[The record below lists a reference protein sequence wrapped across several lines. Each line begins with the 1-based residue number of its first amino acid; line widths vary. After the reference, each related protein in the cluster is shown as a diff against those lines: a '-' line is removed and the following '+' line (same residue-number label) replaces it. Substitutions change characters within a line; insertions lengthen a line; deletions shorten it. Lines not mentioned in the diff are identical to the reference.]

1 MYLHWQSC
9 TLRNKDFKT
18 ILNSYSTTTGEIIAD
33 IPNVFPCILFWYWI
47 FHLAPTGSACGTM
60 LYYMR
65 SPVFSCVC
73 DYRNHLVVRAIS
85 LTLKLLEFLRCDAP
99 VSSTLAWWQRLLTHV
114 SESLR
119 TVSLIQATTSL
130 PILWSIE
137 WTLTSHYFHLK
148 ESIASPFLLVTSWI
162 LIELQSSGPSQ
173 RTKPLLHSKL
183 GDRICNIPFLSML
196 ILPRF

>member
-1 MYLHWQSC
+1 MREKGY
-9 TLRNKDFKT
+9 F
-18 ILNSYSTTTGEIIAD
+18 EFV
-33 IPNVFPCILFWYWI
+33 NVFKCNNL
-47 FHLAPTGSACGTM
+47 PTGSACGIA

-65 SPVFSCVC
+65 APVFPRVC
-73 DYRNHLVVRAIS
+73 DYRIHLVVRAIP
-85 LTLKLLEFLRCDAP
+85 LTLKLLEFLRCDVP
-99 VSSTLAWWQRLLTHV
+99 VSSTLAWWQRLLIHV

-137 WTLTSHYFHLK
+137 WTLT
-148 ESIASPFLLVTSWI
+148 ITSWI
-162 LIELQSSGPSQ
+162 LIDLQSSGPSQ

-196 ILPRF
+196 ILSRF